1 MTPRWPVQE
10 GGYGQDGQGWRGA
23 GAWPPR
29 KGGDAE
35 GEIREGST
43 RDVRGGGRVGKQEPA
58 ERGQVGDAKAGREGP
73 HRAEARSCAARKA
86 VVGPRARP
94 RLQLRGGGRRRPREG
109 GGAPPGPARPGAA
122 LAASFLHP
130 RGPGVAPR
138 QARPGPA
145 PALPAVDALSDAVPL
160 QRPPEFAA
168 VGAPPLHPPARL
180 ASSSSSSACCNGCC
194 YRRAAPPRPPPS
206 RPPHPSRVR
215 SGAATL
221 RG

>member
-109 GGAPPGPARPGAA
+109 GGAPPGPARRWRLLSSTPAGQ
-122 LAASFLHP
+122 ASP
-130 RGPGVAPR
+130 PD
-138 QARPGPA
+138 RPGPA
-145 PALPAVDALSDAVPL
+145 
-160 QRPPEFAA
+160 
-168 VGAPPLHPPARL
+168 
-180 ASSSSSSACCNGCC
+180 
-194 YRRAAPPRPPPS
+194 RPPPYL
-206 RPPHPSRVR
+206 P
-215 SGAATL
+215 
-221 RG
+221 